1 MSSRKRDSPPPPG
14 MVEAVDQ
21 MFRQLEA
28 LAPDPNVAGACPE
41 LPGIV
46 LHRIKGRVLDPQD
59 PRYLDAISG
68 YQSMHD
74 DFLKALAAHPIGRAL
89 ALLAVGPDG
98 VALLEAGRTPNTVTG
113 ISRAGPGHAIR
124 SARQVYNCH
133 HVVPKSVSLAQ
144 GQNINHP
151 GNLVLAKTLRRGRD
165 QSENPHHF
173 WHGLLLHPQ
182 LHRAPPHEIPFYVV
196 RPLFP
201 FYPPVNQG
209 FRTVE
214 ELRAKLKQLGAPP
227 LPEMWEKRILAFS
240 VATRHRP
247 YRVPG
252 RYQQIT
258 QMFGNLFTSEKRD
271 DAAELAAR
279 ADLANRAAAYAAEF
293 LPGGAYLNGQPL
305 PTNHQ
310 PKHQLPIIDRDPDLR
325 PVAKTSKTPVRRQA
339 TGRTRARSKAPKPQP
354 TQTPGVKI

>member
-1 MSSRKRDSPPPPG
+1 

-28 LAPDPNVAGACPE
+28 LAPDPNLASACPE

-46 LHRIKGRVLDPQD
+46 LHRVMGRVLDPND
-59 PRYLDAISG
+59 PRYLDALSS
-68 YQSMHD
+68 YQSAHD

-113 ISRAGPGHAIR
+113 ITRPGSGHAVR
-124 SARQVYNCH
+124 SSRQVYNCH
-133 HVVPKSVSLAQ
+133 HVIPKSVSLAE

-182 LHRAPPHEIPFYVV
+182 LHRAPPREIPIYVV

-227 LPEMWEKRILAFS
+227 LPETWEKRILAFS
-240 VATRHRP
+240 TATRHRP
-247 YRVPG
+247 YRVPE

-258 QMFGNLFTSEKRD
+258 KMFGDLFTAEKRD
-271 DAAELAAR
+271 EAAQLAAR
-279 ADLANRAAAYAAEF
+279 ADLANRAAGYAAEF
-293 LPGGAYLNGQPL
+293 LPAGAYINGRPL
-305 PTNHQ
+305 PPDHQ
-310 PKHQLPIIDRDPDLR
+310 PKHQLPIIDLDLDLS
-325 PVAKTSKTPVRRQA
+325 PVSKTPKNAPRRQT
-339 TGRTRARSKAPKPQP
+339 TGRTRARTKSPKPQP
-354 TQTPGVKI
+354 TQTPGVKV

>member
-1 MSSRKRDSPPPPG
+1 

-21 MFRQLEA
+21 MFRQLET

-46 LHRIKGRVLDPQD
+46 LQRIKGRVLDPHD
-59 PRYLDAISG
+59 PQYLDAISA
-68 YQSMHD
+68 YQSAHD

-98 VALLEAGRTPNTVTG
+98 VALLEAGRTPNVVTG
-113 ISRAGPGHAIR
+113 ISRGSPGHAVR
-124 SARQVYNCH
+124 ASRQVYNCH

-151 GNLVLAKTLRRGRD
+151 ANLVVAKTLRRGRD

-182 LHRAPPHEIPFYVV
+182 LHRAPPREIPIYVV

-201 FYPPVNQG
+201 FYPPINQG
-209 FRTVE
+209 FRTAE
-214 ELRAKLKQLGAPP
+214 ELRAKLRQLGAPP

-240 VATRHRP
+240 AATRCRP
-247 YRVPG
+247 YRVPA

-258 QMFGNLFTSEKRD
+258 QMFGDLFTSEKRD
-271 DAAELAAR
+271 DAAQLAAR

-305 PTNHQ
+305 PANHQ
-310 PKHQLPIIDRDPDLR
+310 PKYQLPIMDLELDLR
-325 PVAKTSKTPVRRQA
+325 PLAKDSKSPARRQA
-339 TGRTRARSKAPKPQP
+339 TGRTRSRSRAPKPQS

>member
-1 MSSRKRDSPPPPG
+1 MSSRKRDAPPAPG

-21 MFRQLEA
+21 MFRQLQA

-41 LPGIV
+41 LPAIV
-46 LHRIKGRVLDPQD
+46 LHRVTGQVLDPQD
-59 PRYLDAISG
+59 SRYLDALSH
-68 YQSMHD
+68 YQSAHD

-98 VALLEAGRTPNTVTG
+98 LALLEAGRTPNTVAG
-113 ISRAGPGHAIR
+113 ISHAGPGHPVR
-124 SARQVYNCH
+124 SSRQVYNCH
-133 HVVPKSVSLAQ
+133 HVVPKSVSLTG

-182 LHRAPPHEIPFYVV
+182 LHRAPPHDIPIYVV

-201 FYPPVNQG
+201 FYPPINHG

-214 ELRAKLKQLGAPP
+214 ELRAKLRQLGAPP
-227 LPEMWEKRILAFS
+227 LPETWEKRILAFS
-240 VATRHRP
+240 AAARHRP
-247 YRVPG
+247 YRVPD

-258 QMFGNLFTSEKRD
+258 QMFGDLFTAEKRD
-271 DAAELAAR
+271 DDAQLAAR

-293 LPGGAYLNGQPL
+293 LPPGAYLNGQPL
-305 PTNHQ
+305 PTDHH
-310 PKHQLPIIDRDPDLR
+310 PKHQVPIIDLDLEFG
-325 PVAKTSKTPVRRQA
+325 PVSKTLKNPVRRQA
-339 TGRTRARSKAPKPQP
+339 TGRTRSRSKAPKPQP

>member
-1 MSSRKRDSPPPPG
+1 MSGRKRDAPPPPG
-14 MVEAVDQ
+14 MVAAVDQ

-28 LAPDPNVAGACPE
+28 LAPDPSVAGTCPD

-46 LHRIKGRVLDPQD
+46 LHRINGRVLDPQD
-59 PRYLDAISG
+59 PRYLDAISS

-98 VALLEAGRTPNTVTG
+98 VTLLDAGRTPNIVTG
-113 ISRAGPGHAIR
+113 ISRAGSVHATR
-124 SARQVYNCH
+124 SSRQVYNCH
-133 HVVPKSVSLAQ
+133 HVIPKSVSLAQ

-151 GNLVLAKTLRRGRD
+151 ANLVLAKTLRRGRD

-182 LHRAPPHEIPFYVV
+182 LHRAPPHEIPVYVV

-209 FRTVE
+209 FRTAE
-214 ELRAKLKQLGAPP
+214 ELRAKLNQLGAPP

-240 VATRHRP
+240 LATRHRP

-258 QMFGNLFTSEKRD
+258 QMFGDLFTSEKRD
-271 DAAELAAR
+271 DAAQLAAR

-293 LPGGAYLNGQPL
+293 LPAGAYLNGRPL
-305 PTNHQ
+305 PANHQ
-310 PKHQLPIIDRDPDLR
+310 PRHQLPIIDLDPDLH
-325 PVAKTSKTPVRRQA
+325 PVAKPSKTPVRRQA
-339 TGRTRARSKAPKPQP
+339 TGRSRARSQTPKPQP